1 MCVVVLCLLYRL
13 RFVDGTWID
22 HDVVT
27 ISVQTLAID
36 PMMYS
41 IDYRDKLYLA
51 GACEKKERNRLAG
64 RQFGGFHLT
73 FSILCLILA
82 SS

>member
-1 MCVVVLCLLYRL
+1 MVAVVVCVVVLCLLY

-22 HDVVT
+22 HDVAV

-41 IDYRDKLYLA
+41 IDYRDKLYLNA
-51 GACEKKERNRLAG
+51 KKC
-64 RQFGGFHLT
+64 FVSCVT
-73 FSILCLILA
+73 I
-82 SS
+82 